1 MFDYVLKG
9 GSIWFYFLKLTPNL
23 SIFVNWNANELSI
36 HRRPNIIIF
45 NIYWEAVWRLY
56 SYFFCSEFEWEESEG
71 LWSIHLANF
80 LSGPTQQPCI
90 TWTHW
95 LAKQDMREGGR
106 KSTRKRERERERK
119 GVERLREWEWHIS
132 IMRERKK
139 SLPISVWDWAICST
153 TSN

>member
-1 MFDYVLKG
+1 MFSEKAKYDF
-9 GSIWFYFLKLTPNL
+9 SFLNWHQTCQYLSTEMPMSYPFIVDLTSL
-23 SIFVNWNANELSI
+23 FSIFTEKQFEDCI
-36 HRRPNIIIF
+36 RF
-45 NIYWEAVWRLY
+45 
-56 SYFFCSEFEWEESEG
+56 FFCSEFEWEESEG

-119 GVERLREWEWHIS
+119 GEERLREWEWHIS

-139 SLPISVWDWAICST
+139 ISANFGLRL
-153 TSN
+153 SNMFSHK